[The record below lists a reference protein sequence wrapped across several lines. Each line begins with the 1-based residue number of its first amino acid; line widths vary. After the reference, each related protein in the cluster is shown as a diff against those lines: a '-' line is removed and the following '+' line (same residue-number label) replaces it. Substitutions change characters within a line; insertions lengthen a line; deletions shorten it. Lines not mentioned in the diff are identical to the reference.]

1 MNERYDGR
9 PFLKLVDSYVLSLIG
24 ELDPDTALSLE
35 QLTPKLNETYG
46 LSGATWQ
53 EVVRSQLQ
61 LPPEVAGQ
69 VVAGWA
75 AEPGAPD
82 PVAWSQFVADQ
93 MIG

>member
-1 MNERYDGR
+1 MPDRYAGR

-24 ELDPDTALSLE
+24 ELDPATAESLE
-35 QLTPKLNETYG
+35 RMAPKLNETYG

-53 EVVRSQLQ
+53 EVVRSQLH
-61 LPPEVAGQ
+61 LPPDTARQIVD
-69 VVAGWA
+69 GWF
-75 AEPGAPD
+75 AEPGDPD